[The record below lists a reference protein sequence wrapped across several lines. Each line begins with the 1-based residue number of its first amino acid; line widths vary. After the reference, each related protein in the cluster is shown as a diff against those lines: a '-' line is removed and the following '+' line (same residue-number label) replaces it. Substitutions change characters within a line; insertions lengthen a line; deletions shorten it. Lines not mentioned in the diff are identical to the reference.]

1 MQPAF
6 MEIILTQCKWARGF
20 PQPSHMFQLS
30 PTEQLASLDNAFQ
43 VQMGNGIV
51 FQKDAEVAAQ
61 RFNMFQSG
69 DHSSNGYGSKCPRC
83 AKIAG

>member
-1 MQPAF
+1 MGQGVSTTISHVPAVSDGATGKF
-6 MEIILTQCKWARGF
+6 GQCISG
-20 PQPSHMFQLS
+20 S
-30 PTEQLASLDNAFQ
+30 NG
-43 VQMGNGIV
+43 GNGFV

-69 DHSSNGYGSKCPRC
+69 DHSSNGYGSKPWCPRY